1 LKKLTPHPTTKYAL
15 DIVNKKIISN
25 KWIYLACKRH
35 LTDLKTGKERGL
47 YFDEETASHVIEFF
61 PEFLRFYEGAFADKP
76 FHLTPHQKFIVGSLF
91 GWKKIADNLR
101 RFKTAYIEEAKGNG
115 KSPLAGGIGLYALGF
130 DDESGAEVYSAA
142 VTKEQAGIIF
152 RDAHTFSEASEEL
165 SEIFIIDKNN
175 IAYPSENSF
184 FRPISSE
191 HRGLDGKRPHFV
203 LIDEIH
209 EHPNDMVVRKMSAGT
224 KTRRQ
229 ALILEITNSGYD
241 RQSICFQHHEY
252 TEKVLEGVLQ
262 DDEWFGMMSGLDVCE
277 ACQNDG
283 KTVPQDGCPDCD
295 DWRDPEV
302 WEKANP
308 NMMYLGQPFLDYL
321 KKQVK
326 EAKEMPSSQN
336 IVKRLNF
343 CIWTE
348 SFSRWIPAD
357 TWNACS
363 FKVIPDQ
370 LKGKI
375 GYSGL
380 DLSSNIDITA
390 LVHVFPPWE
399 PLHSFQG
406 NRNLYGSPD
415 KYQIVCHFFMPED
428 NIRERVH
435 KDKVPYDLWVEQGY
449 ITTTPGNII
458 DYDFILEQLK
468 RDSEKF
474 TIAEMAFDRW
484 GSQKITTDLQ
494 DKCGFQLEGDNKTL
508 IQFGQGYGSM
518 SAPTKEIEK
527 LALSKEIAH
536 NGNPVLNWMMSNVVI
551 EQDAAGNKKPNK
563 GKSTERIDGAVAMI
577 MAVGRAMLKN
587 IPEESV
593 YEGLSVDEMK
603 DRMAF

>member
-1 LKKLTPHPTTKYAL
+1 
-15 DIVNKKIISN
+15 
-25 KWIYLACKRH
+25 
-35 LTDLKTGKERGL
+35 
-47 YFDEETASHVIEFF
+47 
-61 PEFLRFYEGAFADKP
+61 
-76 FHLTPHQKFIVGSLF
+76 
-91 GWKKIADNLR
+91 
-101 RFKTAYIEEAKGNG
+101 
-115 KSPLAGGIGLYALGF
+115 
-130 DDESGAEVYSAA
+130 
-142 VTKEQAGIIF
+142 
-152 RDAHTFSEASEEL
+152 
-165 SEIFIIDKNN
+165 
-175 IAYPSENSF
+175 
-184 FRPISSE
+184 
-191 HRGLDGKRPHFV
+191 
-203 LIDEIH
+203 
-209 EHPNDMVVRKMSAGT
+209 
-224 KTRRQ
+224 
-229 ALILEITNSGYD
+229 
-241 RQSICFQHHEY
+241 
-252 TEKVLEGVLQ
+252 
-262 DDEWFGMMSGLDVCE
+262 
-277 ACQNDG
+277 
-283 KTVPQDGCPDCD
+283 
-295 DWRDPEV
+295 
-302 WEKANP
+302 
-308 NMMYLGQPFLDYL
+308 
-321 KKQVK
+321 
-326 EAKEMPSSQN
+326 
-336 IVKRLNF
+336 
-343 CIWTE
+343 
-348 SFSRWIPAD
+348 
-357 TWNACS
+357 
-363 FKVIPDQ
+363 